1 MNSDLFSVRSRLRS
15 FKFAIRGFASLLMYE
30 HNSRIHLIAASIVII
45 MGFIFKISL
54 IEWCLLIMIIG
65 LVFFSELINSS
76 LEAISDVVK
85 PEWNENIMKAKDYAA
100 ASVLVTAVISV
111 FIGGLIF
118 IPRLLQLL

>member
-1 MNSDLFSVRSRLRS
+1 
-15 FKFAIRGFASLLMYE
+15 
-30 HNSRIHLIAASIVII
+30 